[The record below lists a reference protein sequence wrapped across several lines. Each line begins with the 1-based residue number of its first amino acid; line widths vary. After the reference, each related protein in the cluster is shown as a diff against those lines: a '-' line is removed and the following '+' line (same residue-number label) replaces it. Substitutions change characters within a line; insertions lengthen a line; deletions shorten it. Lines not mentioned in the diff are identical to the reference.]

1 MELKP
6 EHRKVLTDLY
16 LALGA
21 MLLDVEEA
29 EAAQPEPQPKA
40 KTTAQP
46 KAKRAKAKATAQPK
60 KSGGAKVRP
69 KSGVGVRALRA
80 DEGAK
85 AKITEMVAAGATVN
99 AIATAVGATWEAA
112 NKMIEEMNIR

>member
-21 MLLDVEEA
+21 MLLDVQDA
-29 EAAQPEPQPKA
+29 ETEQPQPQQAKA
-40 KTTAQP
+40 AAQP
-46 KAKRAKAKATAQPK
+46 KAKRAKAKTTAEPK
-60 KSGGAKVRP
+60 KVSAPKTRP

-80 DEGAK
+80 DEAAK
-85 AKITEMVAAGATVN
+85 AKITRMLSEGATVN

-112 NKMIEEMNIR
+112 NKMIEEMKAA